1 MSDSFAH
8 RAFQASSSSSSS
20 SPDGSSDREIEAEFE
35 DVEAFL
41 TYTPA
46 SGVGTQRLRHQLA
59 SKAGPLV
66 MVETA
71 FLAST
76 ASLIWLINA
85 YFPPGPLLRIFFP
98 VPMAMVYLRWGA
110 RAAWMSA
117 LVASLLLAVLMGP
130 PRSLLFLMPYG
141 VLGVQLGYLW
151 FRRANWYVSIA
162 VGTLLGSLGF
172 FFRIWLLSM
181 LIGEDLWVYLI
192 NQMAQILDWILERLV
207 DLGILGVAV
216 LGQVD
221 LLTVQG
227 LALVMVVISNV
238 VYLFTVHLAAGLL
251 LERLGMP
258 MPAPPRWVQVLL
270 ES

>member
-8 RAFQASSSSSSS
+8 RAFQTDSSS
-20 SPDGSSDREIEAEFE
+20 SPDRSSERDIEAELE

-41 TYTPA
+41 THSST
-46 SGVGTQRLRHQLA
+46 SGSGTQDLRRQLA

-110 RAAWMSA
+110 RAAWMST

-141 VLGVQLGYLW
+141 LLGVQLGYLW
-151 FRRANWYVSIA
+151 SHRANWYVSIA
-162 VGTLLGSLGF
+162 VGTLLASLGF
-172 FFRIWLLSM
+172 FFRIWLLSI
-181 LIGEDLWVYLI
+181 LIGDDLWVYLI
-192 NQMAQILDWILERLV
+192 NQMAQVLNWILERLV
-207 DLGILGVAV
+207 DLGILGIAA

-221 LLTVQG
+221 LILVQG
-227 LALVMVVISNV
+227 LALVMVLVSNV
-238 VYLFTVHLAAGLL
+238 IYLFTVHLAAGLL
-251 LERLGMP
+251 LERLGIP